1 VILALL
7 ILHGLIAVA
16 LIGAVSHQALAATA
30 RADARRR
37 SFLSRFRVTDGA
49 LYANAV
55 VALFVTVA
63 VLGAILYPQ
72 YRTSVRPVLQEMDL
86 RAANGVFELKEHF
99 SALAFLLLPAYW
111 AVWRQPLAP
120 EYRLARQWLTWLL
133 AGFVWW
139 NFVVGEVLVALKGL
153 VL

>member
-1 VILALL
+1 MMLL
-7 ILHGLIAVA
+7 VLHGLIAVA
-16 LIGAVSHQALAATA
+16 LIGAVSHQALAAAA
-30 RADARRR
+30 RPDARRR

-55 VALFVTVA
+55 VLLFAA
-63 VLGAILYPQ
+63 VILLGAVLYPQ
-72 YRTSVRPVLQEMDL
+72 YRIVVRPLLQATDM

-99 SALAFLLLPAYW
+99 AALALLTLPAYW

-120 EYRLARQWLTWLL
+120 EFRTARLGLTWLL
-133 AGFVWW
+133 AGCVWW
-139 NFVVGEVLVALKGL
+139 NFVVGQVLVAIKGL